1 MNLAILQARM
11 SSTRLPGKVL
21 KTVNKIPLLKYQ
33 CDRLA
38 KSEKINHLII
48 ATSTDELDDEI
59 DEFAQKNK
67 IACFRGSLDDV
78 LERYYLCAKEF
89 KLDSNLTTLNII
101 RITGDCPIIDS
112 KLVDKVINYYETN
125 ICSYASNTIIPT
137 FPDGMDIEIFNYQAL
152 ELAFNEATLN
162 SDREHVTTYIKKNDK
177 FTKLNFES
185 KYDFS
190 HLRFTVDVLSDFEL
204 IRVLIKAL
212 YRINP
217 DFSYLDAISYMTKN
231 PNLFS
236 INSNVQRDEGYIKS
250 LAKDKY

>member
-1 MNLAILQARM
+1 
-11 SSTRLPGKVL
+11 
-21 KTVNKIPLLKYQ
+21 
-33 CDRLA
+33 
-38 KSEKINHLII
+38 
-48 ATSTDELDDEI
+48 
-59 DEFAQKNK
+59 
-67 IACFRGSLDDV
+67 
-78 LERYYLCAKEF
+78 
-89 KLDSNLTTLNII
+89 
-101 RITGDCPIIDS
+101 
-112 KLVDKVINYYETN
+112 
-125 ICSYASNTIIPT
+125 
-137 FPDGMDIEIFNYQAL
+137 MDIEIFNYQAL
-152 ELAFNEATLN
+152 ELAFNEATLK

-190 HLRFTVDVLSDFEL
+190 HLRFTVDVLSDFDL